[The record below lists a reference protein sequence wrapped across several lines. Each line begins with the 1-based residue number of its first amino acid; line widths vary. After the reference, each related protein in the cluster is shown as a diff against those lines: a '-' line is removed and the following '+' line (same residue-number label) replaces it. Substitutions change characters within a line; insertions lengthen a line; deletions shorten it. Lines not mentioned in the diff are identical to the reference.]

1 MCMCVCMYIYGSQGV
16 NLNGASD
23 ERDTVVTVGGVVCN
37 VTTLTASQL
46 VCVPPRRQSEGML
59 LSEHTSLPL
68 VLVTV
73 GNLQFPLGH
82 LQYDDVVTARVRCF
96 H

>member
-1 MCMCVCMYIYGSQGV
+1 M
-16 NLNGASD
+16 
-23 ERDTVVTVGGVVCN
+23 VTVGGVACN
-37 VTTLTASQL
+37 VTTLTTSQL

-82 LQYDDVVTARVRCF
+82 LQYDGAGPFKVSC
-96 H
+96 